1 MAISGGG
8 ASQTFDEINVT
19 PLTDVFLVLLVIMIL
34 IAPIIDKSDLKIKPP
49 ETRNAKK
56 DDESRGISIDIDK
69 EGRISIN
76 SKMMPAGTSEA
87 DLQAKIDEFVKK
99 VGKTPD
105 NVPVTVNADGEA
117 KQRDVVA
124 IMSAAA
130 ACGIKRMRVA
140 TFQHGTVADGG

>member
-1 MAISGGG
+1 MSITGGSG
-8 ASQTFDEINVT
+8 AQTFEEINVT

-56 DDESRGISIDIDK
+56 DDASRGISIDVDK

-76 SKMMPAGTSEA
+76 SKMMPPGTSVEE
-87 DLQAKIDEFVKK
+87 LQTKINDFIKK
-99 VGKTPD
+99 VGKDPAT
-105 NVPVTVNADGEA
+105 VPVTVNADSDS

-130 ACGIKRMRVA
+130 ACGIKKMRVA
-140 TFQHGTVADGG
+140 TFQRNTGG

>member
-1 MAISGGG
+1 MSIGG
-8 ASQTFDEINVT
+8 AGGSGTTFDEINVT

-56 DDESRGISIDIDK
+56 DDDSRGIMIDIDK

-76 SKMMPAGTSEA
+76 SKAIPPGATAE
-87 DLQAKIDEFVKK
+87 DLQGKIADMVKRLNK
-99 VGKTPD
+99 APE
-105 NVPVTVNADGEA
+105 NVPVTVNADGDA

-140 TFQHGTVADGG
+140 TYQRGGGG

>member
-1 MAISGGG
+1 MSTGASGGSG
-8 ASQTFDEINVT
+8 QTFDEINVT

-56 DDESRGISIDIDK
+56 DDDSRGIMIDVDK

-76 SKMMPAGTSEA
+76 SKAVPTGASPE
-87 DLQAKIDEFVKK
+87 DLQARIAEMIKRLNKSAE
-99 VGKTPD
+99 
-105 NVPVTVNADGEA
+105 NVPVTVNADGDA

-140 TFQHGTVADGG
+140 TLQSGGGN